1 MCTPAHSSSSCS
13 SNVHFV
19 SQWNESI
26 TQLILHF
33 TVSVYLHDR
42 SWIYWKTT
50 NSEDT
55 PESVVSLTLQKM
67 DKAFESLEQC
77 LLEVITISDSSRKH
91 LFGNKDSSADQ
102 YSFTSLAKSG
112 GKSHLTLH

>member
-1 MCTPAHSSSSCS
+1 MTEAGY
-13 SNVHFV
+13 VGRLQTV
-19 SQWNESI
+19 KISQK
-26 TQLILHF
+26 
-33 TVSVYLHDR
+33 VSVA
-42 SWIYWKTT
+42 
-50 NSEDT
+50 
-55 PESVVSLTLQKM
+55 SLTLQKM

-77 LLEVITISDSSRKH
+77 LLEVIIISDSSRKH

>member
-1 MCTPAHSSSSCS
+1 MTEAGY
-13 SNVHFV
+13 VGRLQTV
-19 SQWNESI
+19 KISQK
-26 TQLILHF
+26 
-33 TVSVYLHDR
+33 VSVA
-42 SWIYWKTT
+42 
-50 NSEDT
+50 
-55 PESVVSLTLQKM
+55 SLTLQKM

>member
-1 MCTPAHSSSSCS
+1 MTEAGY
-13 SNVHFV
+13 VGRLQTV
-19 SQWNESI
+19 KISQK
-26 TQLILHF
+26 
-33 TVSVYLHDR
+33 VSVA
-42 SWIYWKTT
+42 
-50 NSEDT
+50 
-55 PESVVSLTLQKM
+55 SLTLQKM

-91 LFGNKDSSADQ
+91 LFGNKNSSADQ